1 MGRTSKLIDAD
12 NLKEVW
18 WQPET
23 DMEECIRE
31 LIYEFDLNDVD
42 DDVMAFS
49 LKLLEI
55 VNNFIDTEPTIDV
68 NKDVKGR

>member
-1 MGRTSKLIDAD
+1 MRLIDAD

-23 DMEECIRE
+23 DMGECIRE

>member
-1 MGRTSKLIDAD
+1 VGRTSKLIDAD

-23 DMEECIRE
+23 DMGECIRE

-42 DDVMAFS
+42 DDVMA
-49 LKLLEI
+49 LA
-55 VNNFIDTEPTIDV
+55 
-68 NKDVKGR
+68 

>member
-1 MGRTSKLIDAD
+1 
-12 NLKEVW
+12 
-18 WQPET
+18 
-23 DMEECIRE
+23 

-68 NKDVKGR
+68 NKDVNCCSYKKKEV